1 MGVAGP
7 DSGLTTE
14 HLKSHLQK
22 YRLNYER
29 SRQEFLEF
37 YDHSAKKNLKR
48 RRKNG
53 NKPGEHNTMFVFP
66 ISHKK
71 QKGVGNGD
79 SDDSDDSDEDE
90 GGVEDTSMS
99 DSTLE
104 HTTPRGSGAGVGL
117 LERAGSFTSMMQD
130 PKDPISAAVYA
141 HRSQQQ
147 LQNQM
152 VSDRSSFGSNQ
163 SNGAQA
169 MQAAAYAATQRKA
182 SLSGNNNSNVNVMS
196 NRAMAAAAAAAAAA
210 YRYPAGLP
218 MGGAG
223 GGPSNAGGQLGE
235 LSDPQWSILTSL
247 MSPHISGM
255 SGGAIPSSEG
265 LGGGGGEQFQLQNDE
280 PNDLQMQMHLAM
292 QAQMNLHRQM
302 LTRKVEV
309 SQHLINSQRDGN
321 NSNTSG
327 SNSNNFGLAWG
338 GNGAAAQHHQQQQQQ
353 QQQRQQQQQQ
363 QQYYHPD
370 QQQQQHQQ
378 RAAAAA
384 AAAARQVLANSS
396 HHPQMQMNL
405 AANAA
410 GVNSQT
416 PRPSLAPR
424 PSNMT
429 AATSASMSTSSSSS
443 LGMGNTYAASVAG
456 GGGQRA
462 SNAAGQSIQPVDVVN
477 ALLHD
482 NNGVDGTLGA
492 NLGFDKNSGGPVGAG
507 VGGAGGPPPAVDDD
521 SLDLYRWDRIDLN
534 VELDDDD
541 LFGFLKS

>member
-1 MGVAGP
+1 MGAAGP

-29 SRQEFLEF
+29 SRAEFLEF

-71 QKGVGNGD
+71 QKGVINGD
-79 SDDSDDSDEDE
+79 SDDSGDSDDDE

-152 VSDRSSFGSNQ
+152 VSDRASFSSNQ
-163 SNGAQA
+163 SNGAPSTQA
-169 MQAAAYAATQRKA
+169 MQVAAYAASQRKA
-182 SLSGNNNSNVNVMS
+182 TMSGSGNNNNNANAMN
-196 NRAMAAAAAAAAAA
+196 NRAIAAAAAAAAAA

-223 GGPSNAGGQLGE
+223 GGGPGNAGGQLGE
-235 LSDPQWSILTSL
+235 LSDPQWNILSSL

-255 SGGAIPSSEG
+255 SGGAIPTSEG
-265 LGGGGGEQFQLQNDE
+265 LSGGEQFQLHDE

-309 SQHLINSQRDGN
+309 SQHLINSQHDGN
-321 NSNTSG
+321 NSNSSG
-327 SNSNNFGLAWG
+327 GSGGNNNFGLAWG
-338 GNGAAAQHHQQQQQQ
+338 GNAAAAQHHHQQ

-363 QQYYHPD
+363 YYHSD
-370 QQQQQHQQ
+370 QQQQQQQ
-378 RAAAAA
+378 RAVAAAA
-384 AAAARQVLANSS
+384 VARQVLASSS

-405 AANAA
+405 ATNA
-410 GVNSQT
+410 GVSQT

-424 PSNMT
+424 TSNM
-429 AATSASMSTSSSSS
+429 AATTSASMSTSSSSS
-443 LGMGNTYAASVAG
+443 LGMGNTYAASVV

-462 SNAAGQSIQPVDVVN
+462 SNAAGQSIQSMDVVN
-477 ALLHD
+477 ALLHE
-482 NNGVDGTLGA
+482 NNSADGTLGVS
-492 NLGFDKNSGGPVGAG
+492 LGIDKNSGGPATS
-507 VGGAGGPPPAVDDD
+507 GAGGPSVDDD

>member
-1 MGVAGP
+1 MGAAGP

-29 SRQEFLEF
+29 SRAEFLEF

-71 QKGVGNGD
+71 QKGAANGD
-79 SDDSDDSDEDE
+79 SDDSDDSDED
-90 GGVEDTSMS
+90 GAGDTSMS
-99 DSTLE
+99 DTTLE
-104 HTTPRGSGAGVGL
+104 HTTPRGSSAGVAL

-152 VSDRSSFGSNQ
+152 VSDRASYSNNNSNQ
-163 SNGAQA
+163 SNGAPSTQA
-169 MQAAAYAATQRKA
+169 IQAAAYVANQRKA
-182 SLSGNNNSNVNVMS
+182 SMAGNSISNNSSVTVMN
-196 NRAMAAAAAAAAAA
+196 NRAMAAAAAAAAFQ
-210 YRYPAGLP
+210 YPVGLP
-218 MGGAG
+218 MSGASG
-223 GGPSNAGGQLGE
+223 SGDSGNAGGQLGE
-235 LSDPQWSILTSL
+235 LSDPQWNILTSL
-247 MSPHISGM
+247 MSPHIAGM
-255 SGGAIPSSEG
+255 N
-265 LGGGGGEQFQLQNDE
+265 GGGVMPTREGSMNDGGGDQFQLQDE
-280 PNDLQMQMHLAM
+280 PNDLQVQMHLAM

-321 NSNTSG
+321 NNNG
-327 SNSNNFGLAWG
+327 GNNSNFGLAWG
-338 GNGAAAQHHQQQQQQ
+338 GNAAAAQQQQQHHHQQQQQQ
-353 QQQRQQQQQQ
+353 QR

-370 QQQQQHQQ
+370 QQQQQQQQ
-378 RAAAAA
+378 RAA

-405 AANAA
+405 AASA
-410 GVNSQT
+410 GVSQT

-424 PSNMT
+424 TSNM
-429 AATSASMSTSSSSS
+429 AATTSASMSTALSANSS
-443 LGMGNTYAASVAG
+443 LGMGNTYAAS
-456 GGGQRA
+456 GQRA
-462 SNAAGQSIQPVDVVN
+462 SSAAGHAIQPVDVVN

-482 NNGVDGTLGA
+482 NNGADGT
-492 NLGFDKNSGGPVGAG
+492 LGFDKNTVGPA
-507 VGGAGGPPPAVDDD
+507 AGGPPAVDDD